1 MQKQNEQFNVSIDKH
16 YIIMEDK
23 INKFIISYKPSNGKL
38 TIFIKGVRNV
48 IDIPKDMNCN
58 EFFKWCDENESL
70 FDNFEDW

>member
-48 IDIPKDMNCN
+48 IDIIVR
-58 EFFKWCDENESL
+58 
-70 FDNFEDW
+70 